1 MSGPRV
7 VAHVLSSFGHGGQ
20 EQVAA
25 DLARIHRSA
34 GLDVL
39 AVSLAPGPEGPMGAM
54 LRALGVETATVAKRP
69 GVDPSLPI
77 RLAAYLRRRGVHVVH
92 THNPQAL
99 VYGATAGRIA
109 GAVVVHSKHG
119 MNPDPARRMA
129 LRRAAA
135 TLVDAYVAVTPKLAE
150 RALEQRECDPKRL
163 CVIPNGVDIARFAP
177 RAAERAAVRR
187 ELGLPED
194 AWIVGTVGRLSP
206 EKNQALLVD
215 AMAPLLG
222 EGRRLVVVGDG
233 PERTALE
240 ALVASTPAGRYVSML
255 GRRTDVERLLAAWD
269 AFALSSRTEGL
280 PLVLLEAMAAGLP
293 VVSTPVGGIPD
304 LVRHGDTGLLF
315 PEGAREAL
323 TGALAALATNAALA
337 RTLGDAGRKAILE
350 RHSVERMASAYD
362 AVYEEAI
369 RARSLLGVP
378 RWRAESYV
386 RHFWIPR

>member
-1 MSGPRV
+1 MSGARV
-7 VAHVLSSFGHGGQ
+7 IAHVLSSFGHGGQ

-25 DLARIHRSA
+25 DLARLHRSA
-34 GLDVL
+34 GHEVQV
-39 AVSLAPGPEGPMGAM
+39 VSLAPGPEGPMGAM
-54 LRALGVETATVAKRP
+54 LRDLGVETATVAKGP

-77 RLAAYLRRRGVHVVH
+77 RLAALLRRRGVHVVH

-99 VYGATAGRIA
+99 VYGAVGGRLA

-135 TLVDAYVAVTPKLAE
+135 MLVDAYVAVTPKLAE
-150 RALEQRECDPKRL
+150 RARERRECHPARL
-163 CVIPNGVDIARFAP
+163 HVVPNGIDTARFAP
-177 RAAERAAVRR
+177 SVAERVTVRR

-222 EGRRLVVVGDG
+222 ERRRLVVVGDG
-233 PERTALE
+233 PERAALE
-240 ALVASTPAGRYVSML
+240 GLVASTPAARYVTVL
-255 GRRTDVERLLAAWD
+255 GRRTDVERLLAAFD

-293 VVSTPVGGIPD
+293 VVSTAVGGIPD
-304 LVRHGDTGLLF
+304 LVRHGDTGLLV

-323 TGALAALATNAALA
+323 TDALATLATNAALA
-337 RTLGDAGRKAILE
+337 RALGDAGRRAILE
-350 RHSVERMASAYD
+350 HHSVERMAGAYG
-362 AVYEEAI
+362 AIYEEAI
-369 RARSLLGVP
+369 RARSLLGLL
-378 RWRAESYV
+378 RWRAETDV